1 MANVHIVVDSTAHL
15 RQELLN
21 QHSNL
26 HVVPLTV
33 RLGEREW
40 KEPELTNAELF
51 RLVSEASLFPRTAQP
66 SPGAFLEVFTPLLAA
81 GNEII
86 VLTIA
91 SGLSGTAGSAR
102 SAAEMA
108 GARGV
113 YIVDSGTTAVG
124 LEKLA
129 EAALQMAAQG
139 MSAGAVA
146 GQLAKLAGATRTMF
160 IPGTLEYLHKGG
172 RIGGA
177 AALFGSLL
185 QIKPILFLADGQVT
199 VLDKVRTRQ
208 RAVQRML
215 DELTVYGPPV
225 YLGVVNVEA
234 ESEAEQLAARLKE
247 RYPGALVSVSGTG
260 SVLGAHLG
268 PGILG
273 IIFQNELPQ

>member
-15 RQELLN
+15 RQELLQN
-21 QHSNL
+21 HANL

-40 KEPELTNAELF
+40 TEPELGNAELF
-51 RLVSEASLFPRTAQP
+51 HLVAELSLFPRTAQP
-66 SPGAFLEVFTPLLAA
+66 APGAFLEIFTPLLAA

-86 VLTIA
+86 VLTIS

-108 GARGV
+108 GSKGV

-124 LEKLA
+124 MEKLA
-129 EAALQMAAQG
+129 EAALEMAARD
-139 MSAGAVA
+139 MSAVDIAR
-146 GQLAKLAGATRTMF
+146 QLTKLAGVTRTMF

-185 QIKPILFLADGQVT
+185 QIKPILFLTDGKVT

-208 RAVQRML
+208 RAIERMMQ
-215 DELTVYGPPV
+215 ELTAYGPPV
-225 YLGVVNVEA
+225 YIGVVNVEA
-234 ESEAEQLAARLKE
+234 ESEAEQLAARLQE
-247 RYPGALVSVSGTG
+247 LYPNASVSVSGTG

-268 PGILG
+268 PRILG
-273 IIFQNELPQ
+273 IVFQNELPR

>member
-15 RQELLN
+15 RQELLEN
-21 QHSNL
+21 HANL

-40 KEPELTNAELF
+40 TEPELGNAELF
-51 RLVSEASLFPRTAQP
+51 LQVSELSLFPRTAQP
-66 SPGAFLEVFTPLLAA
+66 SPGAFLEIFTPLLAA

-108 GARGV
+108 GSKGV

-129 EAALQMAAQG
+129 EAALEMAARD
-139 MSAGAVA
+139 MSAGDIAR
-146 GQLAKLAGATRTMF
+146 QLTKLAGVTRTMF

-185 QIKPILFLADGQVT
+185 QIKPILFLTDGKVT

-208 RAVQRML
+208 RAIERML
-215 DELTVYGPPV
+215 QELTVYGPPI

-234 ESEAEQLAARLKE
+234 ESEAKQLAARLKE
-247 RYPGALVSVSGTG
+247 LYPNAAVSVSGTG

-273 IIFQNELPQ
+273 IVFQNELPR